1 MKFRQAE
8 QKKGIKEVVAQ
19 DDIKEM
25 EEQYENMIY
34 EKEENQIQNDSDM
47 NAQLEEIKRV
57 EATIMAL
64 EKRITEV
71 QRENKM
77 LDYDLARNN
86 ANIAQPQSVTS
97 KVSTMNLNR
106 INNRNSTI
114 GGKLASITPGSL
126 SINPRSG
133 NNRNLQINSKP
144 GTVSASVDLTG
155 RLGGNRFN
163 TL

>member
-1 MKFRQAE
+1 
-8 QKKGIKEVVAQ
+8 
-19 DDIKEM
+19 
-25 EEQYENMIY
+25 
-34 EKEENQIQNDSDM
+34 
-47 NAQLEEIKRV
+47 
-57 EATIMAL
+57 MAL

-86 ANIAQPQSVTS
+86 ANVAQPQSVTS

-106 INNRNSTI
+106 INNRNNSNI

-126 SINPRSG
+126 SINPRGG
-133 NNRNLQINSKP
+133 NNRNFQINSKP

-163 TL
+163 TLQTPKNGGSVNLRSHVDRTHNHLEQILSKQE